1 MDEKVC
7 EIRHQRI
14 DERMDVHDKRLN
26 SHSERLDIIEQVNS
40 RLEERLDG
48 LIKQLES
55 LNLTMRWLIGLIIG
69 GIVSFFFYAVQRGVL
84 K

>member
-14 DERMDVHDKRLN
+14 DEKMEVHDRRLN

>member
-7 EIRHQRI
+7 EIKHQRI
-14 DERMDVHDKRLN
+14 DERLGVHDKRLN
-26 SHSERLDIIEQVNS
+26 SHSDRLDIIEKVNS
-40 RLEERLDG
+40 KLEERLDG

-55 LNLTMRWLIGLIIG
+55 LNLTMRWLLGLIIG
-69 GIVSFFFYAVQRGVL
+69 GIVSFFFYAVQKGVL

>member
-7 EIRHQRI
+7 EMRHQRI
-14 DERMDVHDKRLN
+14 DEKMNVHDKRLN

>member
-1 MDEKVC
+1 MDEKIC
-7 EIRHQRI
+7 EMKHQRI
-14 DERMDVHDKRLN
+14 DEKLGVHDRRLN
-26 SHSERLDIIEQVNS
+26 SHSDRLDIIEQVNS

-55 LNLTMRWLIGLIIG
+55 LNTTMRWLIGLLLG
-69 GIVSFFFYAVQRGVL
+69 GVVSFFFYAIQQSFL

>member
-7 EIRHQRI
+7 EMRHRRI
-14 DERMDVHDKRLN
+14 DEKMEVHDRRLN